1 MKQLNKSN
9 NQSGSLDP
17 EKIYFVER
25 FGYLIKKINGGYG
38 GPVQNALFERINSAV
53 SEFKI
58 DLPNIV
64 YNLEIKRLKALSS
77 QSLKQTKTSSLKSVS
92 KPKIVSKTDVITKKI
107 SDKIHEIEK
116 TIAKKAKT
124 DSKRTSDKSLAKQ
137 TVIEKEIDISVDDI
151 VLSKQTS
158 KNKDTTSSILRPSV
172 AIIREKKRLES
183 IKAKPYKRESQNTIS
198 VSKKSTIKSKSIPV
212 PELTEWERKW
222 HKYDGDNISEDFNGY
237 S

>member
-9 NQSGSLDP
+9 NHVDSLDP
-17 EKIYFVER
+17 EKIYFVEK

-38 GPVQNALFERINSAV
+38 GPVQKALFERINSAV

-64 YNLEIKRLKALSS
+64 YNLELKRLKAISS

-116 TIAKKAKT
+116 TIAEKAKAE
-124 DSKRTSDKSLAKQ
+124 SQKTSNKSQAKH
-137 TVIEKEIDISVDDI
+137 TVIEKEIDIFVDDI
-151 VLSKQTS
+151 VLSKQS
-158 KNKDTTSSILRPSV
+158 SDNKETTSSILRPSV

-183 IKAKPYKRESQNTIS
+183 LKTKPYKGESQNTIS
-198 VSKKSTIKSKSIPV
+198 VSKKSIVKSKSIPV
-212 PELTEWERKW
+212 QELTEWERKW
-222 HKYDGDNISEDFNGY
+222 HKYDGDIISEDFNGY